1 MQFLRIQEGRGQTWC
16 NAVAGKIQAVA
27 RSNEDDDRAEEDQH
41 RAYTGVFRPLGG
53 VAQEVQSG
61 E

>member
-1 MQFLRIQEGRGQTWC
+1 MQLLRIQGGRGQTQC

-27 RSNEDDDRAEEDQH
+27 RGNEDDDRAEEVQH
-41 RAYTGVFRPLGG
+41 RGYTGVFRPLGG
-53 VAQEVQSG
+53 VAEAVQSG